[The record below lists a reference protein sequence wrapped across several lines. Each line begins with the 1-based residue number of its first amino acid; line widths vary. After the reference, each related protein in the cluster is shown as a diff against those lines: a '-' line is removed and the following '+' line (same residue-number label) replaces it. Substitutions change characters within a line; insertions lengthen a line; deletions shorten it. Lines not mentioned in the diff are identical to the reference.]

1 MLFLSSDWKWTGP
14 SEPML
19 LLQAALRERGHRV
32 DLACAEAPGGAGGGL
47 AREARARGLGPHLA
61 LERGRGIRPLRD
73 RRDARLLAEWI
84 ARESIEVVHTWHSR
98 DHGLALAAR
107 ARCAAELAVVRSL
120 PAAKLPSLA
129 APWNRWLF
137 GPGCD
142 GLVCVG
148 QKNAERLQAVRGAR
162 PLASTRGVVDAE
174 RFSNAERFGGAANA
188 FRSGSPRIGIVARV
202 QAHRR
207 FDLLVDAFALLAA
220 REQRVKLVVIGRGT
234 RMRELLEVP
243 VRRRGLEARVEF
255 MGYRRE
261 DYREVLARL
270 DVSTLL
276 VPGSDGS
283 CRAVLE
289 AAAAGIPCVVTRR
302 EPLPEIVLDRAT
314 GLVVEEDP
322 EALAA
327 AWSRLLN
334 DGALRRRLGEAAR
347 ERVRSACSPARHA
360 LEIEALQLAAVES
373 RRAR

>member
-1 MLFLSSDWKWTGP
+1 
-14 SEPML
+14 
-19 LLQAALRERGHRV
+19 
-32 DLACAEAPGGAGGGL
+32 
-47 AREARARGLGPHLA
+47 
-61 LERGRGIRPLRD
+61 
-73 RRDARLLAEWI
+73 
-84 ARESIEVVHTWHSR
+84 
-98 DHGLALAAR
+98 
-107 ARCAAELAVVRSL
+107 VVRSL

-302 EPLPEIVLDRAT
+302 EPPPRSCWIELRDSSSKRIQKRWPRP
-314 GLVVEEDP
+314 G
-322 EALAA
+322 AA
-327 AWSRLLN
+327 CSTTAHCA
-334 DGALRRRLGEAAR
+334 GALWRPRASAFAAR
-347 ERVRSACSPARHA
+347 VRPHVMLSR
-360 LEIEALQLAAVES
+360 S
-373 RRAR
+373 RRYNLPPSSPEGRADYPLARPSSPSLATWIDTSSE